1 MGWLNTTNFHTHG
14 LHVSPM
20 PGSDNIFT
28 DIDPKESFTY
38 EFKVPSS
45 HMGGMHFYHPHKHG
59 ASTIQ
64 AGGGAA
70 GAPLQTE
77 TLALS

>member
-1 MGWLNTTNFHTHG
+1 
-14 LHVSPM
+14 M